1 MTEKDAVKCKRIAH
15 SHYWYVPVEAE
26 LNKHFGPRL
35 LAALEKKAVRNITKQ
50 PREAG

>member
-1 MTEKDAVKCKRIAH
+1 MTEKDAVKCVRFAH

-35 LAALEKKAVRNITKQ
+35 LAALEKKTASNTTK
-50 PREAG
+50 